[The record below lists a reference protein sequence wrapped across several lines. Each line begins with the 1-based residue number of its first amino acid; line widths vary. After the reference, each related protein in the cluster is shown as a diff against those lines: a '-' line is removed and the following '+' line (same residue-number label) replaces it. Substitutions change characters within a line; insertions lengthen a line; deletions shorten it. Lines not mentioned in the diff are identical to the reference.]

1 MAYITLLITIPLTVF
16 AAMFSLS
23 NTGVIT
29 LSLWPFEKTIDFAVN
44 IFGLGML
51 GIGFFLGA
59 LFVWLQYQKM
69 RLKLWQESRKSAR
82 LEKELDSLRQ
92 KAETAPSPDTTPKL
106 PSAAA

>member
-1 MAYITLLITIPLTVF
+1 MAYITLIITIPLTVF
-16 AAMFSLS
+16 AALFSLS
-23 NTGVIT
+23 NTGIVT

-51 GIGFFLGA
+51 GLGFLLGA
-59 LFVWLQYQKM
+59 LFVWIQYQKM

-92 KAETAPSPDTTPKL
+92 KPETAATTTTVP
-106 PSAAA
+106 AAIP